1 MKKPVSNQIRV
12 VTFHDAVLAFAAYA
26 AAIALAAIIALGQN
40 IMTRKNVSEKLIKMK
55 ISIQNFFKT

>member
-12 VTFHDAVLAFAAYA
+12 VTFNDAVLAFAAYA
-26 AAIALAAIIALGQN
+26 AAIALAAIIAFGQN

>member
-12 VTFHDAVLAFAAYA
+12 VTFNDAVLAFAAYA